1 MKYFNFILLGFI
13 LSFSTIY
20 YKCIFALKSTGKENL
35 KVSLLLILFSTPIA
49 ICILIAMSLF
59 LKLANWTLP
68 VEISN
73 YKIFIVSFASVFV
86 IFIGEFIIKTF
97 LSGTISSHFTRKYKN
112 ENLSEKQ
119 MLNIIREKH
128 RIIEIMKFILM
139 FLISCVIYGVLL
151 SILNVIGIIF
161 IVITSS
167 LITSILYF
175 FMFKSK

>member
-20 YKCIFALKSTGKENL
+20 IYNIFALKSTGKENL

-86 IFIGEFIIKTF
+86 IFIGEFIIKIF

>member
-1 MKYFNFILLGFI
+1 MEYFNFILLGFI

-20 YKCIFALKSTGKENL
+20 IYNIFALKSAGKENL
-35 KVSLLLILFSTPIA
+35 KVSLLLILFSIPIA
-49 ICILIAMSLF
+49 ICILIVMSLF
-59 LKLANWTLP
+59 LKLTNWILP
-68 VEISN
+68 VDISN

-97 LSGTISSHFTRKYKN
+97 LSCTISSHFTRKYKN
-112 ENLSEKQ
+112 KNLSEKQ

-139 FLISCVIYGVLL
+139 FLMSCIIYGILL

-161 IVITSS
+161 IVMVSS
-167 LITSILYF
+167 LITSILYC

>member
-1 MKYFNFILLGFI
+1 MQYFNFILLGI
-13 LSFSTIY
+13 VLSFSTVY
-20 YKCIFALKSTGKENL
+20 VYNIFALKSAGKENL
-35 KVSLLLILFSTPIA
+35 KVSLLLMLFSAPIA
-49 ICILIAMSLF
+49 ICILIVMSLF

-86 IFIGEFIIKTF
+86 IFIGEFVIKTF

-128 RIIEIMKFILM
+128 RIIEIIKFILM
-139 FLISCVIYGVLL
+139 FLISCVIYGALL

-161 IVITSS
+161 IVIASS